1 MVRLFFR
8 LGDAGKILLV
18 MISGLFLLSLSRVGL
33 ALWQWQRVVESGIG
47 PDIFSQGLR
56 ADLII
61 VSMLMSPAV
70 LLFPLS
76 GIKILRPVWQKL
88 FLLWTVFILT
98 LLLFMELAT
107 PAFLMQYDVRPNR
120 LFIEYLSYP
129 KEVISMLWNGFRLSV
144 LASIAGTTLFVV
156 FCYRFYSSRF
166 SYFHSL
172 SVSRSFLIWPLLVAM
187 VFLGARSTLGHRP
200 VNPAF
205 LRLPLIL
212 W

>member
-61 VSMLMSPAV
+61 VFMLMSPAV

-156 FCYRFYSSRF
+156 FLF
-166 SYFHSL
+166 
-172 SVSRSFLIWPLLVAM
+172 
-187 VFLGARSTLGHRP
+187 
-200 VNPAF
+200 
-205 LRLPLIL
+205 LPLFLFPFTERQQIAL
-212 W
+212 NLAFAGCYGFSWCSLNFGAQAGEPSFFCAYP